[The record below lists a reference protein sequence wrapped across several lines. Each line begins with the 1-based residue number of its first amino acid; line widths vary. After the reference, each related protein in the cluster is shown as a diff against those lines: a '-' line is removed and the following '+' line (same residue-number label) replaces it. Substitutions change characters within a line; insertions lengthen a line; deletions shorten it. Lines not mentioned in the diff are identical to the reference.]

1 MAGPV
6 TVGTECVTDQVTGNI
21 IITDQVVTKGTE
33 HATSLHVTD
42 DTEQVADI
50 VTMTQKTLQ
59 A

>member
-1 MAGPV
+1 MA
-6 TVGTECVTDQVTGNI
+6 TDQVTGNI
-21 IITDQVVTKGTE
+21 IITDLVVTKGTE
-33 HATSLHVTD
+33 HTTSLHVTD